1 MQPAAKPQNPVI
13 LERSEGPM
21 HFARAYNAAGV
32 VEIVSGMTLTWLAK
46 DPRETKLLRGL
57 TAEC

>member
-1 MQPAAKPQNPVI
+1 
-13 LERSEGPM
+13 M